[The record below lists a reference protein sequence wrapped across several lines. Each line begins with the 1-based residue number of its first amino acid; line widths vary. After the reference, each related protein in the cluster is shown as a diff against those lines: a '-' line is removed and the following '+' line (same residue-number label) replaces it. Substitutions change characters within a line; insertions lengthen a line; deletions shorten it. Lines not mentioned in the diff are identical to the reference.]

1 MVNTGESDQVWE
13 RSNAQRTRL
22 SYVLRCV
29 GALLLGGFSLLGALT
44 VMTVADASS
53 GGPEAFATG
62 TARVG
67 QCMERGPVSV
77 SGLGYFHRCQAD
89 VTWND
94 GSSSR
99 EWFPAGQLSPDD
111 RGRAVPVFDPKLPES
126 GVGRGSPISSKP
138 GVNDSAKW
146 VTIGIIGA
154 TALGAF
160 GVFAL
165 LAALVNA
172 YWVVLPGRRAFGVV
186 SPARGVWQTMN
197 ENAGRELGQYDRA
210 KKGWPV
216 TDADVAAVPVFRR
229 QKRMRLLSALSG
241 GVIVL
246 HLLTSIPRTD
256 APRAIDFVSPWPE
269 IARAWLVGPDG
280 TNLTPHFGVAVVG
293 AGIAVL
299 LWWMPSQMRVS
310 SARVVTYGMP
320 FLVKQGNRTRKQGK
334 EELRRMAEGRQ
345 SAYRRGV
352 AFAVVILAFA
362 VYAAIHAFGQLPS
375 GAPIAVVLAGLRDA
389 IALTSVGLI
398 LLATVEPKY
407 DRLSRLLAIHEEH
420 AAISGTHGTNTGGAK
435 S

>member
-1 MVNTGESDQVWE
+1 MVNTGENEQVWE
-13 RSNAQRTRL
+13 QSNVRRTRL
-22 SYVLRCV
+22 GYLLRFV
-29 GALLLGGFSLLGALT
+29 AALLVGVVSLLVALT

-67 QCMERGPVSV
+67 QCVERGPVSV

-89 VTWND
+89 VSWND

-146 VTIGIIGA
+146 VTVGIVGA
-154 TALGAF
+154 TALGTF

-172 YWVVLPGRRAFGVV
+172 YWVVLPGHRAFGVV
-186 SPARGVWQTMN
+186 SPARGVWRTMN
-197 ENAGRELGQYDRA
+197 ENAGREVGRYDRA
-210 KKGWPV
+210 KGWPV
-216 TDADVAAVPVFRR
+216 TEADVAAVPVFRR
-229 QKRMRLLSALSG
+229 QTRMRLLSALCG

-246 HLLTSIPRTD
+246 HLFTSIPRTD
-256 APRAIDFVSPWPE
+256 ARRAIDFVSPWPE

-280 TNLTPHFGVAVVG
+280 TTLTPHFGVAVVG
-293 AGIAVL
+293 AGIAML

-310 SARVVTYGMP
+310 SARVATYGMS
-320 FLVKQGNRTRKQGK
+320 FLAKEGNRTRKQGN
-334 EELRRMAEGRQ
+334 EELRRMAAGRQ
-345 SAYRRGV
+345 SAYRRGIAV
-352 AFAVVILAFA
+352 AVAILAIA
-362 VYAAIHAFGQLPS
+362 VYAAVHAFGQLPS
-375 GAPIAVVLAGLRDA
+375 GAPIAVVLAGLRDT
-389 IALTSVGLI
+389 IALTSLGLI

-407 DRLSRLLAIHEEH
+407 DRLSRLLSIHDEH
-420 AAISGTHGTNTGGAK
+420 TAISGTHGTNPGGAK